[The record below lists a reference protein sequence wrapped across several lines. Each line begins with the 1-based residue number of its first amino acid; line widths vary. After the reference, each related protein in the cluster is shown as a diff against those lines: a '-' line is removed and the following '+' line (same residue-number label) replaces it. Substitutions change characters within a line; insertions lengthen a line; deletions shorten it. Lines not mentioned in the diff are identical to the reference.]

1 MSGLEEVSID
11 DLLNNS
17 ADDKDTGPAFIYKK
31 SSTYEEDIDNDNDNN
46 DNDDAI
52 LKMNEDE
59 EDEFDDEIEDDD
71 DADAEIDPVKYE
83 NGPKF
88 KETDN
93 KANTNYTLPS
103 FITGGGGGENDLDLE
118 EEGGADNDN
127 DDGDEEEEDANYLQ
141 KFDTAIR
148 ENFIEKYHPE
158 AKNHNFE
165 EVKHMSR
172 VVRNEKGIIMDNLHK
187 TLPFLTKYETA
198 RILGQRA
205 KQLNSGAKSFVKIP
219 PNVIDGYEIAKL
231 ELEEKKIPFI
241 IKRPIPDGT
250 CEYWNV
256 SDLEIL

>member
-1 MSGLEEVSID
+1 MNGLEEVSID

-17 ADDKDTGPAFIYKK
+17 GHDKDSESTFIYKK
-31 SSTYEEDIDNDNDNN
+31 SSSKPEEIDNSDEDEDEIGLNV
-46 DNDDAI
+46 
-52 LKMNEDE
+52 NEDE
-59 EDEFDDEIEDDD
+59 EDDEDIIEDDED
-71 DADAEIDPVKYE
+71 EDVDAEQYE

-88 KETDN
+88 KETDTS
-93 KANTNYTLPS
+93 ANTNYTLPS
-103 FITGGGGGENDLDLE
+103 FIAGGENDLELQAE
-118 EEGGADNDN
+118 
-127 DDGDEEEEDANYLQ
+127 DDDDDDDDDEDTNYLQ
-141 KFDTAIR
+141 KFDTDLR
-148 ENFIEKYHPE
+148 ENFIEKHHPE

-172 VVRNEKGIIMDNLHK
+172 VVRNETGIIIDNLHK

-256 SDLEIL
+256 SDLEVL

>member
-1 MSGLEEVSID
+1 MDGLEEVSID

-17 ADDKDTGPAFIYKK
+17 EEEKDTGPTFIYKK
-31 SSTYEEDIDNDNDNN
+31 SSTKPKENYAE
-46 DNDDAI
+46 
-52 LKMNEDE
+52 
-59 EDEFDDEIEDDD
+59 DDENDINIEDDD
-71 DADAEIDPVKYE
+71 EDDDIEEDEEEDELLDGEVDAEQYE

-88 KETDN
+88 KEPETTTT
-93 KANTNYTLPS
+93 NTNYTLPS
-103 FITGGGGGENDLDLE
+103 FIGGGEE
-118 EEGGADNDN
+118 
-127 DDGDEEEEDANYLQ
+127 DEEEEEEEDDEDGNYLQ
-141 KFDTAIR
+141 KFDTDIR
-148 ENFIEKYHPE
+148 DNFIEKHHPE

-165 EVKHMSR
+165 EVKHLSR
-172 VVRNEKGIIMDNLHK
+172 VVRNENGIIIDNLHK

-205 KQLNSGAKSFVKIP
+205 KQLNLGARTFVKVP

-256 SDLEIL
+256 SDLEVL

>member
-1 MSGLEEVSID
+1 MNGLEEVSID

-17 ADDKDTGPAFIYKK
+17 EEEKDTGPTFIYKK
-31 SSTYEEDIDNDNDNN
+31 SSTKPKENYAEDAEDDDNDIN
-46 DNDDAI
+46 
-52 LKMNEDE
+52 
-59 EDEFDDEIEDDD
+59 IEDDD
-71 DADAEIDPVKYE
+71 DDDIEEDEDEDDELDAEVDAEQYE

-88 KETDN
+88 KEPDTAN
-93 KANTNYTLPS
+93 TNTNYTLPS
-103 FITGGGGGENDLDLE
+103 FIGGGEEDE
-118 EEGGADNDN
+118 EDEDN
-127 DDGDEEEEDANYLQ
+127 DDDDDEDANYLQ
-141 KFDTAIR
+141 KFDTDIR
-148 ENFIEKYHPE
+148 ENFIEKHHPE

-165 EVKHMSR
+165 EVKHLSR
-172 VVRNEKGIIMDNLHK
+172 VVRNENGIIIDNLHK

-205 KQLNSGAKSFVKIP
+205 KQLNLGAKSFVKVP

-256 SDLEIL
+256 SDLEVL

>member
-1 MSGLEEVSID
+1 MNGLEEVSID

-17 ADDKDTGPAFIYKK
+17 LEDNDTGTTFIYKK
-31 SSTYEEDIDNDNDNN
+31 SSTTPKEKDTYDEDEDNDETGLNV
-46 DNDDAI
+46 DD
-52 LKMNEDE
+52 
-59 EDEFDDEIEDDD
+59 DDEVESEDDD
-71 DADAEIDPVKYE
+71 EEMDAEIDADQYE

-88 KETDN
+88 KEPDN
-93 KANTNYTLPS
+93 ENTNTNYTLPS
-103 FITGGGGGENDLDLE
+103 FIGGNE
-118 EEGGADNDN
+118 EDDDDDDDN
-127 DDGDEEEEDANYLQ
+127 DDDDTNYLQ
-141 KFDTAIR
+141 KFDTDLR
-148 ENFIEKYHPE
+148 ENFIEKHHPE

-165 EVKHMSR
+165 EVKNLSR
-172 VVRNEKGIIMDNLHK
+172 VVRNENGIIIDNLHK

-205 KQLNSGAKSFVKIP
+205 KQINSGAKSFVKIP

-256 SDLEIL
+256 SDLEVL

>member
-1 MSGLEEVSID
+1 MDGLEEVSID

-17 ADDKDTGPAFIYKK
+17 AEDNDTGPTFIYKK
-31 SSTYEEDIDNDNDNN
+31 TSTKPKEKDTYDEDEDNDEIGLNV
-46 DNDDAI
+46 DNDD
-52 LKMNEDE
+52 
-59 EDEFDDEIEDDD
+59 DDEVESEDDED
-71 DADAEIDPVKYE
+71 DEMDAEVDAEQYE

-93 KANTNYTLPS
+93 SNTNTNYTLPS
-103 FITGGGGGENDLDLE
+103 FIGGGEE
-118 EEGGADNDN
+118 
-127 DDGDEEEEDANYLQ
+127 DEEEEDDDDDDEDANYLQ
-141 KFDTAIR
+141 KFDTDIR
-148 ENFIEKYHPE
+148 ENFIEKHHPE

-172 VVRNEKGIIMDNLHK
+172 VVRNENGIIVDNLHK

-205 KQLNSGAKSFVKIP
+205 KQLNSGAKAFVKIP

-256 SDLEIL
+256 SDLEVL

>member
-31 SSTYEEDIDNDNDNN
+31 SSTYEEDIDDN

-59 EDEFDDEIEDDD
+59 EDEFDVEIEDDD
-71 DADAEIDPVKYE
+71 DAEDDADIDPVKYE

-103 FITGGGGGENDLDLE
+103 FITGGGGGENELDLG
-118 EEGGADNDN
+118 EEGGADND
-127 DDGDEEEEDANYLQ
+127 DGDGDEEEEDANYLQ

-172 VVRNEKGIIMDNLHK
+172 VVRNENGIIMDNLHK

>member
-1 MSGLEEVSID
+1 MDGLEEVSID

-17 ADDKDTGPAFIYKK
+17 AEDNDTGPTFIYKK
-31 SSTYEEDIDNDNDNN
+31 SSTKPKEKDTYD
-46 DNDDAI
+46 
-52 LKMNEDE
+52 EDE
-59 EDEFDDEIEDDD
+59 ENDETGLNVDDD
-71 DADAEIDPVKYE
+71 DDEVESEDDEDDEMDAEVDAEQYE

-93 KANTNYTLPS
+93 ANTNTNYTLPS
-103 FITGGGGGENDLDLE
+103 FIGGGDEDEDE
-118 EEGGADNDN
+118 EEDN
-127 DDGDEEEEDANYLQ
+127 DDDDEDANYLQ
-141 KFDTAIR
+141 KFDTDIR
-148 ENFIEKYHPE
+148 ENFIEKHHPE

-172 VVRNEKGIIMDNLHK
+172 VVRNETGIIIDNLHK

-205 KQLNSGAKSFVKIP
+205 KQLNCGAKPFVKIP

-256 SDLEIL
+256 SDLEVI

>member
-1 MSGLEEVSID
+1 MNGLEEVSID

-17 ADDKDTGPAFIYKK
+17 VEDNNNGPTFIYKK
-31 SSTYEEDIDNDNDNN
+31 TSTKSKDTYAEDEDNDEVGVNIE
-46 DNDDAI
+46 DNDDY
-52 LKMNEDE
+52 
-59 EDEFDDEIEDDD
+59 DDEGDITDNDDD
-71 DADAEIDPVKYE
+71 EDSDTEIDAEQYE

-88 KETDN
+88 KDSDN
-93 KANTNYTLPS
+93 EDTNYKLPS
-103 FITGGGGGENDLDLE
+103 FIGG
-118 EEGGADNDN
+118 
-127 DDGDEEEEDANYLQ
+127 DGDDDDDEDDEDDEDDDTDTNYLQ
-141 KFDTAIR
+141 KFDTDIR
-148 ENFIEKYHPE
+148 ENFIETQHPE

-172 VVRNEKGIIMDNLHK
+172 VVRDENGIIIDKLHK

-205 KQLNSGAKSFVKIP
+205 KQLNSGAKTFIKVP
-219 PNVIDGYEIAKL
+219 PNVLDGYEIAKL

>member
-1 MSGLEEVSID
+1 MDGLEEVSIE

-17 ADDKDTGPAFIYKK
+17 EEEKDTGPTFIYKK
-31 SSTYEEDIDNDNDNN
+31 SSTKPKENYAE
-46 DNDDAI
+46 
-52 LKMNEDE
+52 
-59 EDEFDDEIEDDD
+59 DDETDINIEEDDD
-71 DADAEIDPVKYE
+71 DDDIEEDEEEDELMDGEVDAEQYE

-88 KETDN
+88 KEPDT
-93 KANTNYTLPS
+93 ATTNTKYTLPS
-103 FITGGGGGENDLDLE
+103 FIGGGEEDE
-118 EEGGADNDN
+118 ENEDN
-127 DDGDEEEEDANYLQ
+127 DDDDEDANYLQ
-141 KFDTAIR
+141 KFDTDIR
-148 ENFIEKYHPE
+148 DNFIEKHHPE

-165 EVKHMSR
+165 EVKHLSR
-172 VVRNEKGIIMDNLHK
+172 VVRNENGIIIDNLHK

-205 KQLNSGAKSFVKIP
+205 KQLNLGAKTFVKVP

-256 SDLEIL
+256 SDLELL

>member
-1 MSGLEEVSID
+1 MDGLEEVSID

-17 ADDKDTGPAFIYKK
+17 EEEKDTGPTFIYKK
-31 SSTYEEDIDNDNDNN
+31 SSTKPKENYAEDDENDINIEED
-46 DNDDAI
+46 
-52 LKMNEDE
+52 
-59 EDEFDDEIEDDD
+59 EDDD
-71 DADAEIDPVKYE
+71 DIEEDEEEDELLDGEVDAEQYE

-88 KETDN
+88 KEPET
-93 KANTNYTLPS
+93 ATTNTNYTLPS
-103 FITGGGGGENDLDLE
+103 FIGGGEE
-118 EEGGADNDN
+118 EEE
-127 DDGDEEEEDANYLQ
+127 DEEEEDDQDENYLQ
-141 KFDTAIR
+141 KFDTDIR
-148 ENFIEKYHPE
+148 DNFIEKHHPE

-165 EVKHMSR
+165 EVKHLSR
-172 VVRNEKGIIMDNLHK
+172 VVRNENGIIIDNLHK

-205 KQLNSGAKSFVKIP
+205 KQLNLGAKTFVKVP